1 MTYEPT
7 KEELEEMKFS
17 SYMDTWYY
25 EYRYDGTRIEIK
37 YRGKGNWSLLIQY
50 FTSWIPTP
58 IFPESKE
65 EIEVLIKVFTDK

>member
-37 YRGKGNWSLLIQY
+37 YHGKGNWSLLIQY
-50 FTSWIPTP
+50 FTS
-58 IFPESKE
+58 
-65 EIEVLIKVFTDK
+65 